1 MFPILDQIHG
11 LMIDNEAIKPL
22 RASRPNMTM
31 TGEKLVASLMTVR
44 PDIPVV
50 LCTGFSEQITEHRT
64 FF

>member
-1 MFPILDQIHG
+1 MFPILDRIHG

-22 RASRPNMTM
+22 RASMPNM